1 VSYFRLSLT
10 TPREG
15 ALAEVE
21 RIERELLAF
30 FRTRPGF
37 QRGFRLTAE
46 DRVGR
51 ATVWNSEADADHA
64 ANQQHTLSL
73 RSRLMQLVEED
84 MELAFEGEEILPV

>member
-1 VSYFRLSLT
+1 MSYFRLSLT
-10 TPREG
+10 SPHGG

-30 FRTRPGF
+30 FRTQPGF
-37 QRGFRLTAE
+37 QRGFRLTAD

-51 ATVWNSEADADHA
+51 ATVWDSEADADHA

-73 RSRLMQLVEED
+73 RSRLMQLVGED
-84 MELAFEGEEILPV
+84 TELAFESEEVLPG